1 MTDRTI
7 AGGCCGGAARDTLAV
22 AAMLRPAA

>member
-22 AAMLRPAA
+22 AGMLRLAS